1 MIKSNDQTLQPEGEL
16 MLQIPACSEAT
27 NMFGDVYSG
36 WVAANIVKASEIY
49 AARQSQGR
57 VSTVSIG
64 EMAFMSPVLVGA
76 VMSFYTQLLEKG
88 NSSLRILVE
97 VWSSSPD
104 GVEQRKVTE
113 SECVQ
118 VAIDGHGHIRALD
131 YLEK

>member
-16 MLQIPACSEAT
+16 MLQIPACSEST

-36 WVAANIVKASEIY
+36 WVASNIVKASEIY
-49 AARQSQGR
+49 SARVSQGR

-64 EMAFMSPVLVGA
+64 EMTFMSPVLVGA
-76 VMSFYTQLLEKG
+76 VMSFYTRLLERG
-88 NSSLRILVE
+88 NSSLRVSIE

-104 GVEQRKVTE
+104 GIDQRKVTE
-113 SECVQ
+113 AECVQ

-131 YLEK
+131 YMNG